1 MDLGLSGRTAVVSGG
16 SAGLGFATAQAL
28 ANDGVRVVVCGRDAK
43 RVSDA
48 ATKIGNSC
56 IGIVGD
62 VSSVAGG
69 ETFIEQATAVLGHID
84 IVVLNGGGPPAGNF
98 ASTSVEN
105 YETAL
110 QNGLMSMIAMT
121 KLVVTEMQSRKWGRV
136 VAITSIAVRQ
146 PIANL
151 ILSNTMRAGLTGFLK
166 TVAREVAGDCVTIN
180 TVQPGTHATN
190 RITQLYG
197 AVPDAQAL
205 DIPAG
210 VVGDPKDFGDVVAFL
225 CSESAKFITG
235 ANLQVDGGQYSG
247 LI

>member
-16 SAGLGFATAQAL
+16 SAGLGFATARSLVTA
-28 ANDGVRVVVCGRDAK
+28 GVRVVICGRDAK
-43 RVSDA
+43 RLTDA
-48 ATKIGNSC
+48 AAKIGNSC

-69 ETFIEQATAVLGHID
+69 ETFINQATAALGHID
-84 IVVLNGGGPPAGNF
+84 IAVLNGGGPPAGNF
-98 ASTSVEN
+98 ASTSVAN
-105 YETAL
+105 YETAV
-110 QNGLMSMIAMT
+110 QNGLLSMIAMT
-121 KLVVTEMQSRKWGRV
+121 KLVVPQMQSRKWGRV
-136 VAITSIAVRQ
+136 VAITSISVRQ

-166 TVAREVAGDCVTIN
+166 TVAREVASDCVTIN
-180 TVQPGTHATN
+180 TVQPGTHATD

-197 AVPDAQAL
+197 ATPDAKAL
-205 DIPAG
+205 DIPTG
-210 VVGDPKDFGDVVAFL
+210 VIGDPKDFGDVVAFL